1 MAARTVSATR
11 GAAAAK
17 TTSQQNASSSRETE
31 DQLALATAWATW
43 IKADC
48 GLIFTNVKSRIKKD
62 FLEAFGA
69 NYECNTTPSKKKR
82 APTDPKVAEANAA
95 KLLALGVDDFH
106 KGKVGR
112 HEIMFGHPY
121 FVKSLAETW
130 PDCDIVNPSLTIQQ
144 ATITLYWG
152 ELAVTSKEAEKDA
165 STNRSILLTK
175 CTTIRDWI
183 KSGKRFGIN
192 IQQTKPGVKVGL
204 VARQRVEEEKL
215 RGKSATY
222 VDDNNFFD
230 DSDLPP
236 ITVYIPE
243 NGYGATFNRGT
254 PPSAHK
260 NQSPED
266 TQEEN
271 LNNTD

>member
-17 TTSQQNASSSRETE
+17 TTSQQNASSSR
-31 DQLALATAWATW
+31 
-43 IKADC
+43 
-48 GLIFTNVKSRIKKD
+48 
-62 FLEAFGA
+62 
-69 NYECNTTPSKKKR
+69 
-82 APTDPKVAEANAA
+82 
-95 KLLALGVDDFH
+95 VDDFH

-144 ATITLYWG
+144 AAITLYWG

-236 ITVYIPE
+236 ITFYIPE
-243 NGYGATFNRGT
+243 NGYGATFDRGT

-266 TQEEN
+266 TQE
-271 LNNTD
+271 D